1 MSNKMSSHESIVEE
15 DQANII
21 LHKLNNNKSDKLLTK
36 AMNDI
41 IKVKKQHQ
49 ERLNLLRKDND
60 HTDSSVN

>member
-1 MSNKMSSHESIVEE
+1 MSSHESVVEE

-21 LHKLNNNKSDKLLTK
+21 HHKLNNNKSDKLLTK

>member
-1 MSNKMSSHESIVEE
+1 MSSHESIVEE